1 MLLARRLAE
10 AGKEP
15 AALEAR
21 HLIEGATG
29 LSSLDLLTRADG
41 PLGDEHA
48 ARLQELVER
57 RLQDEPVSRIL
68 GRSGFY
74 GLDLMVTPDVLDP
87 RADTENLVDAAL
99 TFLRETQVSS
109 PRILDLGTG
118 SGAILCALLRS
129 VSDAQGLGVD
139 LSRAAC
145 AVAGKNLE
153 LCGLADRG
161 SIVCGDW
168 TDAIGASFDLIVSNP
183 PYVGLA
189 EAAALEPEVARF
201 DPPLALFAG
210 ADGLDCY
217 RRLAGDIA
225 RLLKPGGGA
234 FLEIGWRQ
242 AQAVGEILSR
252 GGFRHVAIGK
262 DLSGRDRV
270 VAVRK
275 D

>member
-1 MLLARRLAE
+1 MLLARILAE

-21 HLIEGATG
+21 FLLEGATG
-29 LSSLDLLTRADG
+29 WSSLDLLTHADQAVG
-41 PLGDEHA
+41 EKSA
-48 ARLQELVER
+48 ARLQKFLER

-74 GLDLMVTPDVLDP
+74 GLDLVVTPDVLDP
-87 RADTENLVDAAL
+87 RADTEGLVDAAL
-99 TFLRETQVSS
+99 AFLRDTQVSS

-118 SGAILCALLRS
+118 SGAILCAILRS
-129 VSDAQGLGVD
+129 VPDARGFGVD

-145 AVAGKNLE
+145 AVARKNLE

-168 TDAIGASFDLIVSNP
+168 ADAIGARFDLIVANP
-183 PYVGLA
+183 PYIGR
-189 EAAALEPEVARF
+189 EEGAALEPEVARF
-201 DPPLALFAG
+201 DPALALFG
-210 ADGLDCY
+210 GEGGLDCY
-217 RRLAGDIA
+217 RRLAEDVA

-242 AQAVGEILSR
+242 AQAVGQVLSQA
-252 GGFRHVAIGK
+252 GFRNVAILK
-262 DLSGRDRV
+262 DHSGRDRIA
-270 VAVRK
+270 AVRRV
-275 D
+275 